1 MPIKADIQTLAPGA
15 LVDLYILDATAQ
27 GGTVTYFHP
36 GTNELGGDVVW
47 QAITYTRFPIA
58 ITGFERNSKGA
69 IPRPKVQIAN
79 VTGLVGAMVHSL
91 NDLIGAKV
99 TRKRTLLKYLD
110 AVNFAAG
117 NPGADPT
124 QEFPEEVWTVDR
136 KSAEN
141 KVFIEFELA
150 AAWDVQGVQLP
161 RRQCL
166 ANICAWIYRGAEC
179 GYAGGAVAD
188 ATDTPTTVLAN
199 DACGKRLSS
208 CALRFGAAAVLPF
221 GGFPGAGLLG

>member
-1 MPIKADIQTLAPGA
+1 MAIKSDIQTLTPGTII
-15 LVDLYILDATAQ
+15 DLFVLDASAQ
-27 GGTVTYFHP
+27 GGAVTYFHT
-36 GTNELGGDVVW
+36 GINELGNDVVW
-47 QAITYTRFPIA
+47 QGQTYTRFPIA
-58 ITGFERNSKGA
+58 ITGFERNSKGS
-69 IPRPKVQIAN
+69 IPRPKVQVAN
-79 VTGLVGAMVHSL
+79 VTGLVAAMAHSL

-117 NPGADPT
+117 NATADST
-124 QEFPEEVWTVDR
+124 QEFPEEIYTVDR

-150 AAWDVQGVQLP
+150 AAWDVQGVKLP

-166 ANICAWIYRGAEC
+166 ANICSWTYRGAEC

-188 ATDTPTTVLAN
+188 ATDAPTTILAN
-199 DACGKRLSS
+199 DACGKRIAS
-208 CALRFGAAAVLPF
+208 CQLRFGATAALPF